1 MLVEDPSTDST
12 GGRSSEDRAGLVV
25 RMWAEIESLLTQLAQ
40 IVGVGDERSMR
51 SSPRGTA
58 VKLSEAGVIDKDLAE
73 SIGHLRRVRSN
84 IVHVSGGVIDGDGGD
99 AVRGEQVTRTIRN
112 REAPV
117 SGPQLA

>member
-58 VKLSEAGVIDKDLAE
+58 VKLSEAGVIDKDL
-73 SIGHLRRVRSN
+73 RSRLDTC
-84 IVHVSGGVIDGDGGD
+84 VGSG
-99 AVRGEQVTRTIRN
+99 RTSFM
-112 REAPV
+112 
-117 SGPQLA
+117 SGAARSMATAGTPCVASR